1 MDREWVYRCP
11 DVLTAAQ
18 AVQRL
23 DTWPREK
30 IVGLGVAVRGWLE
43 EPEEFYLFVNAEG
56 ITEQEAGQ
64 IKAIMSEFGEVTP
77 WSSFG
82 ALYDANP
89 RPHLVAAGLSSTILP
104 ALAAAY
110 PNIGIPEVH

>member
-1 MDREWVYRCP
+1 MNREWVYRCP
-11 DVLTAAQ
+11 NVLTAAQ

-43 EPEEFYLFVNAEG
+43 KPEEFYLFVNAEG
-56 ITEQEAGQ
+56 VTEQEAGQ
-64 IKAIMSEFGEVTP
+64 IEAIMSEFGEIAP

-82 ALYDANP
+82 ELYNSDP
-89 RPHLVAAGLSSTILP
+89 RPHLVAAGFSRTILP

-110 PNIGIPEVH
+110 PDAGIPEAN